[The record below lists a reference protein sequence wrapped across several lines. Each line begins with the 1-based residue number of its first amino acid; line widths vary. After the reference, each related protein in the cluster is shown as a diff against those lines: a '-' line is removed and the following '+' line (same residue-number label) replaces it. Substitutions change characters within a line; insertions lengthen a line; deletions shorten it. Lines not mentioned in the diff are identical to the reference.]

1 MNEDKPRREDG
12 IEEIIHS
19 SESSSGENVNQYNTD
34 YRTLCTV
41 GGGGEEVRW
50 TRREGGSERG
60 RGGKEACLLA
70 PSDLAQYCQNLH
82 VLQGRNFGSFPRCHR
97 PKLK

>member
-50 TRREGGSERG
+50 TRREGGRECERERG
-60 RGGKEACLLA
+60 KGGLFTGPE
-70 PSDLAQYCQNLH
+70 
-82 VLQGRNFGSFPRCHR
+82 
-97 PKLK
+97 